1 MAEEKKKVTTKV
13 KEVFEKNKTKIAV
26 GVTAG
31 VAFVAGAFAGKKYAE
46 KCMARGLQRFTDKGI
61 IRFFDITKEV
71 PEPCDGERA
80 IEVIKET
87 FNT

>member
-31 VAFVAGAFAGKKYAE
+31 VAFIAGAFAGSKHTE
-46 KCMARGLQRFTDKGI
+46 KCMARGLQQFTNKGV

-87 FNT
+87 FNV